1 MRRIDLV
8 QPLPE
13 LQRMPSPV
21 PRIAAILPLLALAAC
36 SRAPAGGAAFRDPAS
51 AQAPEWSVASRP
63 SLTIGREDAGEK
75 EQLFNVLAAVR
86 RPDGAV
92 VLGDGTGELR
102 FFDARGRFV
111 RAVGRKGRG
120 PGEFQLPRRIVRIRG
135 DSLAVWDGTQGRLTV
150 YDSAGAL
157 GRMLQPPIAAG
168 YAPDVA
174 AVFAG
179 GGMMAEAG
187 SNARAMLSRSGVYPD
202 SAAFTAL
209 AADGSPLRTLGRFA
223 AGEVYIVHAGGAV
236 GWNTLPFGREL
247 FHAGAPD
254 AFYLADSGSN
264 RITVWSPSGRLIRSL
279 EGPFAPRAV
288 SGADLRRLRRERL
301 EEISDAARRA
311 LVARGLAEAPVPR
324 RTPAMGALA
333 VDADGRLWVQ
343 EFPHPGSDDAHW
355 AVLAAD
361 GRVAARVRMP
371 RGWWIYEIGRDYL
384 LVGDRDENDVEQVK
398 LFALR
403 HTRRD

>member
-1 MRRIDLV
+1 
-8 QPLPE
+8 
-13 LQRMPSPV
+13 MPSFPS
-21 PRIAAILPLLALAAC
+21 RIAAILPLLALAAC
-36 SRAPAGGAAFRDPAS
+36 SRGAAFGDPAS
-51 AQAPEWSVASRP
+51 ARAPEWTVASRP
-63 SLTIGREDAGEK
+63 SLTIGREDGGEK
-75 EQLFNVLAAVR
+75 DQLFNVLAAVR
-86 RPDGAV
+86 RPDGGV

-157 GRMLQPPIAAG
+157 GRMLQPPFAAG

-179 GGMMAEAG
+179 GGMMAQAG

-202 SAAFTAL
+202 SAGFTAL

-223 AGEVYIVHAGGAV
+223 AGEVYIVHQGGGV
-236 GWNTLPFGREL
+236 GWSTLPFGREL
-247 FHAGAPD
+247 LHAGGPD
-254 AFYLADSGSN
+254 AFYLADSGTN
-264 RITVWSPSGRLIRSL
+264 RITVWSPSGRLLRTL
-279 EGPFAPRAV
+279 AGPFAPRAV
-288 SGADLRRLRRERL
+288 SGGDLRRLRGERL
-301 EEISDAARRA
+301 GEISDPVRRA
-311 LVARGLAEAPVPR
+311 VVARALARAPVPR
-324 RTPAMGALA
+324 RMPGMGALA

-343 EFPHPGSDDAHW
+343 EFPRPGSDDAPW
-355 AVLAAD
+355 AVLGAD

-371 RGWWIYEIGRDYL
+371 RRWWIYEIGRDYL
-384 LVGDRDENDVEQVK
+384 LVGDRGENDVEQVK

-403 HTRRD
+403 HASRG

>member
-1 MRRIDLV
+1 
-8 QPLPE
+8 
-13 LQRMPSPV
+13 MPFPA
-21 PRIAAILPLLALAAC
+21 PRIAAILPLLASAAC
-36 SRAPAGGAAFRDPAS
+36 SRGAAFRDPAS
-51 AQAPEWSVASRP
+51 AGAPEWSVASRP
-63 SLTIGREDAGEK
+63 SLTIGREDGGVK

-120 PGEFQLPRRIVRIRG
+120 PGEFQLPRRIARIRG

-150 YDSAGAL
+150 YDSAGVL
-157 GRMLQPPIAAG
+157 GRMLRPPIATG

-174 AVFAG
+174 ALFAD
-179 GGMMAEAG
+179 GGMMAQAG
-187 SNARAMLSRSGVYPD
+187 SNARAMLSRSGLYPD

-209 AADGSPLRTLGRFA
+209 AADGLPLRTLGRFA
-223 AGEVYIVHAGGAV
+223 AGEVYIVHQGSGV
-236 GWNTLPFGREL
+236 GWSTLPFGREL
-247 FHAGAPD
+247 LHAGAPD
-254 AFYLADSGSN
+254 AFYLADSGTN
-264 RITVWSPSGRLIRSL
+264 RITVWTPSGRLLRTL

-288 SGADLRRLRRERL
+288 SGADRRRLRRERL
-301 EEISDAARRA
+301 EEIADPARRA
-311 LVARGLAEAPVPR
+311 VFARGLDEAPVPR
-324 RTPAMGALA
+324 RTPAMGAIA

-343 EFPHPGSDDAHW
+343 EFARPGSDDARW
-355 AVLAAD
+355 AVLGAD
-361 GRVAARVRMP
+361 GRVAARVRLP
-371 RGWWIYEIGRDYL
+371 RRWWIYEIGRDYL
-384 LVGDRDENDVEQVK
+384 LVGDRDENDVERVK